1 MPVLIF
7 PPIGICM
14 LCCQPESF
22 CSLRHHFHSSVI
34 KTILMQTNKISNKQK
49 SKFLKKIQ
57 NIYLIHDH
65 AMLKEKLK
73 VTVKTLYPE
82 TLWYYE
88 KLQLIRKFKILR
100 FNLPY

>member
-1 MPVLIF
+1 MNSSIYLDFFEDLQMMVLIF

-57 NIYLIHDH
+57 NIYLIHV
-65 AMLKEKLK
+65 A
-73 VTVKTLYPE
+73 
-82 TLWYYE
+82 
-88 KLQLIRKFKILR
+88 LIMQC
-100 FNLPY
+100 

>member
-1 MPVLIF
+1 MNSSIYLDFFEDLQMPVLIF

-57 NIYLIHDH
+57 NIYLIHV
-65 AMLKEKLK
+65 A
-73 VTVKTLYPE
+73 
-82 TLWYYE
+82 
-88 KLQLIRKFKILR
+88 LIMQC
-100 FNLPY
+100 

>member
-1 MPVLIF
+1 MLVLIF

-49 SKFLKKIQ
+49 SKLLKKKIQ
-57 NIYLIHDH
+57 THIFNTCSIDH

-73 VTVKTLYPE
+73 VTVKPLYPE
-82 TLWYYE
+82 T
-88 KLQLIRKFKILR
+88 
-100 FNLPY
+100 

>member
-1 MPVLIF
+1 MLVLIF

-49 SKFLKKIQ
+49 SKLLKKNPKHIFKTCS
-57 NIYLIHDH
+57 IDH

-73 VTVKTLYPE
+73 VTVKPLYPE
-82 TLWYYE
+82 T
-88 KLQLIRKFKILR
+88 
-100 FNLPY
+100 

>member
-22 CSLRHHFHSSVI
+22 CSLRHRFHSSVI
-34 KTILMQTNKISNKQK
+34 KTILMQTNKISNKQTNK
-49 SKFLKKIQ
+49 NQNCLKKIQ
-57 NIYLIHDH
+57 THIFNTCSIDH

-73 VTVKTLYPE
+73 VTVKPLYPE
-82 TLWYYE
+82 T
-88 KLQLIRKFKILR
+88 
-100 FNLPY
+100 